1 MMTMTANPTNREK
14 LLEELGALDSS
25 SLYDEMADNNVTRAI
40 DDAMCD
46 DCKAKHGRCV
56 STGDDTPCPIT
67 LDDWLDQPNIGKRIL
82 PAT

>member
-1 MMTMTANPTNREK
+1 MMTMTAQWTNRGR
-14 LLEELGALDSS
+14 LLEELAELPNDALY
-25 SLYDEMADNNVTRAI
+25 LAFADNHITRAI
-40 DDAMCD
+40 DDAMCV

-67 LDDWLDQPNIGKRIL
+67 MDDWMDQPNSGKRIL

>member
-1 MMTMTANPTNREK
+1 MMTMTAQWTNRSR
-14 LLEELGALDSS
+14 LLEELAELSNDALY
-25 SLYDEMADNNVTRAI
+25 LAFADNKITRAI

-46 DCKAKHGRCV
+46 DCKAKHGHCV

-67 LDDWLDQPNIGKRIL
+67 LDDWMDAPNTGKRIL